1 MMYGRIVGP
10 KRREITEDGENPFLV
25 SAWVVV

>member
-1 MMYGRIVGP
+1 VMYGEIVGP

-25 SAWVVV
+25 SA